1 MQGLLLRELSGMG
14 ATQTDKMQPRADLTN
29 EELKA
34 FCVMAVRQHRDECR
48 LWVSLHDEAKD
59 TCPSQSGEEAQGLVW
74 IVGGY
79 T

>member
-1 MQGLLLRELSGMG
+1 MG

-34 FCVMAVRQHRDECR
+34 LCVMAVRQHRDECR
-48 LWVSLHDEAKD
+48 LWVSLHDEAED
-59 TCPSQSGEEAQGLVW
+59 TCRSQSEEEAQGRLW
-74 IVGGY
+74 IVGEY